1 MQKTILLMRHG
12 EAGSAMRDV
21 DRPLTDEGIEQCKAR
36 GLMLQQHDVVCS
48 AIVTSPAARTLSS
61 ALAVAEVINYPEDKI
76 IVTDTLYNASEEAIL
91 QVIKSFDDSWH
102 TVLLV
107 GHNPGISF
115 LALTLCPE
123 VEGNLDVSEL
133 HAISFPLL
141 HWSDIMPGKGQLITY
156 A

>member
-1 MQKTILLMRHG
+1 MQKKVLLMRHG
-12 EAGSAMRDV
+12 EAGTALHDF
-21 DRPLTDEGIEQCKAR
+21 DRPLTKAGVEQCKAR
-36 GLMLQQHDVVCS
+36 GLMLKQHDVVCS
-48 AIVTSPAARTLSS
+48 AIVTSPAVRTLSS
-61 ALAVAEVINYPEDKI
+61 ALVMAEEIHYPVDKI
-76 IVTDTLYNASEEAIL
+76 ITADNLYNASEEAIL
-91 QVIKSFDDSWH
+91 QIIKDFDDIWH
-102 TVLLV
+102 TVLLI

-123 VEGNLDVSEL
+123 VQSNLDVGEL